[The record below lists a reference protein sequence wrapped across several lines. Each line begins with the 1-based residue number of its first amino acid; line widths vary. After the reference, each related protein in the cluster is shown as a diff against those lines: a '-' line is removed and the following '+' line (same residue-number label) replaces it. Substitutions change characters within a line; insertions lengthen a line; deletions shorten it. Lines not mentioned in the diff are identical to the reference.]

1 MKRKYRWAY
10 LGVAGCIII
19 VNVLFIFI
27 KAKSKNSL
35 YEKYEWAEE
44 FYGEKLYLEIDHK
57 STSEE
62 KLIGKQIAKQIEIV
76 LSYMGNSED
85 AKEVGEL
92 KYFYW
97 FNQGSEKPVSQK
109 SKVTHLTTIITKNT
123 GHVWLS
129 YTVTRYGREGEIINH
144 TGDGPVLLYIE
155 KINNEWVVVDK
166 DEPA

>member
-1 MKRKYRWAY
+1 MKRKYRWVY
-10 LGVAGCIII
+10 FGVAGCITI
-19 VNVLFIFI
+19 VSVLFIVI
-27 KAKSKNSL
+27 KAKSKNSV
-35 YEKYEWAEE
+35 YEKYKWAEE
-44 FYGEKLYLEIDHK
+44 FYGEKLYSEIDHK

-62 KLIGKQIAKQIEIV
+62 EVIGKQIAKQTEIV

-92 KYFYW
+92 KHFYW

-109 SKVTHLTTIITKNT
+109 SKVTHLTTKITKDT

-129 YTVTRYGREGEIINH
+129 YTVTRYDREGEIINH

-155 KINNEWVVVDK
+155 KINNEWAVVDK

>member
-1 MKRKYRWAY
+1 MKRKYRWVY
-10 LGVAGCIII
+10 FGVAGCITI
-19 VNVLFIFI
+19 VSVLFIVI
-27 KAKSKNSL
+27 KAKSKNSV

-44 FYGEKLYLEIDHK
+44 FYGEKLYSEIDHK

-62 KLIGKQIAKQIEIV
+62 EVIGKQIAKQTEIV

-92 KYFYW
+92 KHFYW

-109 SKVTHLTTIITKNT
+109 SKVTHLTTKITKDT

-129 YTVTRYGREGEIINH
+129 YTVTRYDREGEIINY

-155 KINNEWVVVDK
+155 KINIEWAVVDK

>member
-1 MKRKYRWAY
+1 MKRKYRWVY
-10 LGVAGCIII
+10 FGVAGCITI
-19 VNVLFIFI
+19 VSVLFIVI
-27 KAKSKNSL
+27 KAKSKNSV

-44 FYGEKLYLEIDHK
+44 FYGEKLYSEIDHK

-62 KLIGKQIAKQIEIV
+62 EVIGKQIAKQTEIV

-92 KYFYW
+92 KH
-97 FNQGSEKPVSQK
+97 QGSEKPVSQK
-109 SKVTHLTTIITKNT
+109 SKVTHLTTKITKDT

-129 YTVTRYGREGEIINH
+129 YTVTRYDREGEIINH

-155 KINNEWVVVDK
+155 KINNEWAVVDK

>member
-1 MKRKYRWAY
+1 M
-10 LGVAGCIII
+10 L
-19 VNVLFIFI
+19 
-27 KAKSKNSL
+27 
-35 YEKYEWAEE
+35 
-44 FYGEKLYLEIDHK
+44 
-57 STSEE
+57 
-62 KLIGKQIAKQIEIV
+62 
-76 LSYMGNSED
+76 
-85 AKEVGEL
+85 GEL

-97 FNQGSEKPVSQK
+97 FNQGSEKPVSQN